1 LRDIQR
7 QTGKNMRVLLLGL
20 TVLFAVKAG
29 VVQGVT
35 IENLSGRALA
45 RSRVRLQPVPQPA
58 SEQRGEQRPM
68 QIRVERS
75 GRFVF
80 NRVPDGLYLL
90 IAEREGY
97 FPCAYGTRRPEGQG
111 KPIQVTQDS
120 SFFTELRMFHRAA
133 ITGRVLDENGVGI
146 SGVQV
151 FAYRSR
157 APLRPASSGIS
168 DDRGVYRV
176 HGLDPGK
183 YWIRSASS
191 TLDDGTGLLPTFGP
205 ESRDAREARVHEAR
219 LDSDASDAD
228 VRPEI
233 GNLFRLGGLLD
244 CQPLGAPVN
253 VILSS
258 ETGRRTT
265 QARCGE
271 GYMFSSLAPSRYEV
285 LAEQIG
291 GPQAGYIELF
301 ADHDTTSASVSL
313 RELPEVYFEVRRSG
327 SDGRANIPLTLTGH
341 RRDLS
346 EVGSDREIK
355 LPRDHLSPGHW
366 ELSASV
372 APGQYVESITSPFG
386 RRSRQSADQ
395 FQSQNAFDIFVEYS
409 GYMRV
414 QIIVSDKVGQIAG
427 KVTSDGGNAAG
438 IPVFLWP
445 VAEAARRSLKG
456 YVQVLCD
463 TDGGYRFDSLPPGDY
478 LLLATSDV
486 SEVDEQILDEARA
499 LSVHVEA
506 SQTASADLPVWIAP

>member
-1 LRDIQR
+1 
-7 QTGKNMRVLLLGL
+7 MRVLVLGL
-20 TVLFAVKAG
+20 TVLFTVKAG

-45 RSRVRLQPVPQPA
+45 RSRIRLQPVPKP
-58 SEQRGEQRPM
+58 GTEQRPM
-68 QIRVERS
+68 QAPLQTKVERS

-80 NRVPDGLYLL
+80 NRVPEGLYLL

-120 SFFTELRMFHRAA
+120 SFFTELRMFRRAA
-133 ITGRVLDENGVGI
+133 ITGRVLDENGIGI

-183 YWIRSASS
+183 YWIRSAPS

-205 ESRDAREARVHEAR
+205 ESREAREARIHEAR
-219 LDSDASDAD
+219 LDSDTPDAD

-233 GNLFRLGGLLD
+233 GRLFRLGGLLD
-244 CQPLGAPVN
+244 CQPLGMPVN
-253 VILSS
+253 VTLSS
-258 ETGRRTT
+258 EVGRRST
-265 QARCGE
+265 QAGCGF
-271 GYMFSSLAPSRYEV
+271 GYSFTGLAPSRFEV

-291 GPQAGYIELF
+291 GTQAGYLELF

-313 RELPEVYFEVRRSG
+313 RDLPEVYFEVRRAG
-327 SDGRANIPLTLTGH
+327 SDSRANVPLTLTGH

-346 EVGSDREIK
+346 EVGIDREIK
-355 LPRDHLSPGHW
+355 LPRDHLAPGHW
-366 ELSASV
+366 ELSASTG
-372 APGQYVESITSPFG
+372 PGQYVESITSPFS
-386 RRSRQSADQ
+386 RRSRQSPDQ
-395 FQSQNAFDIFVEYS
+395 FQSQNAFEIFVEYS

-427 KVTSDGGNAAG
+427 KVTSDGGNAPG
-438 IPVFLWP
+438 VPVFLWP

-456 YVQVLCD
+456 YVQVLSD
-463 TDGGYRFDSLPPGDY
+463 TDGEYRFDSLPPGDY

-486 SEVDEQILDEARA
+486 SEVDDQILDEARA

-506 SQTASADLPVWIAP
+506 AQTANLSLPVWVAP